1 MKQNWNK
8 RRKLKWQI
16 LITIIIVS
24 FVSVTVSVL
33 TVYRISQK
41 TVQSQYIK
49 LAEDNLAAFDI
60 VVDKDLDTL
69 ISTIRNYM
77 LDDTIINVINAPPK
91 KRKGHYYDSKSR
103 TVIFNQVSEMFNQL
117 NMVEGV
123 FLFDNYDR
131 YYMYLKNGKNTSPY
145 LTYYQEGADMDSD
158 WYKAAKDTR
167 GKEIFWNGD
176 VLNPENKACFSII
189 KKLNDTTDYQQTGI
203 MIITVRKTFLKTIYS
218 ELNTRNIV
226 LLLDG
231 ADNYL
236 TQIGHNDNTDN
247 FFEAYQNRDQNGDA
261 QEYLYLQRIN
271 TTTGWKFITGIQKD
285 ELYKENMYIVSYI
298 RILLLIVVSAVFLI
312 SILVTNS
319 IYKPLS
325 KLEEAVGEING
336 GKRQIDTEFDNSEI
350 GTIGETI
357 KRVVNNN
364 LYLEKQIVD
373 VELSKKKAQFLL
385 LQAQINP
392 HYLYNT
398 LNSIYI
404 LALKY
409 KTQDIAQMVLSL
421 SDMFKLSLNEG
432 KGYIRVLD
440 EITYVENYMRVMNY
454 RFQNRF
460 KVYFDIDDEILEC
473 YIMKFMLQPFVENS
487 IIHGLEQKVGDG
499 SVIILGHRIGED
511 LEFQIIDDGVGFDV
525 ELKRE
530 SGYGIRNVADRIRL
544 IYGEEYSIKI
554 ASTMGEGTTVVIKI
568 PVRDLE
574 FYQQSEA

>member
-1 MKQNWNK
+1 MEQNWNRK
-8 RRKLKWQI
+8 RKLKWQI
-16 LITIIIVS
+16 VIAIIIVS

-33 TVYRISQK
+33 TVYRISKK
-41 TVQSQYIK
+41 TVQNQYIK

-60 VVDKDLDTL
+60 VVDKDLETL
-69 ISTIRNYM
+69 IGTIRNYM
-77 LDDTIINVINAPPK
+77 LDDAIINVISAPPENPD
-91 KRKGHYYDSKSR
+91 GHYYDSGSR
-103 TVIFNQVSEMFNQL
+103 AALFNQVTEMFNQL

-145 LTYYQEGADMDSD
+145 LTYYQEGADKDSA
-158 WYKAAKDTR
+158 WYQAAEETR

-176 VLNPENKACFSII
+176 VLNPDNEACFSII
-189 KKLNDTTDYQQTGI
+189 KKLNDTTKYQQEGI
-203 MIITVRKTFLKTIYS
+203 VIITVRKTFLKAIYS

-226 LLLDG
+226 LLLDE
-231 ADNYL
+231 ADNYIA
-236 TQIGHNDNTDN
+236 QIGQNDNTED
-247 FFEAYQNRDQNGDA
+247 FFEAYQNREGDG
-261 QEYLYLQRIN
+261 ETEEFLYLERIN
-271 TTTGWKFITGIQKD
+271 ATTGWKFITGIEKN
-285 ELYKENMYIVSYI
+285 ELYEENTYISSYI
-298 RILLLIVVSAVFLI
+298 RILLLIVVGAVFLI
-312 SILVTNS
+312 SILVTNN
-319 IYKPLS
+319 IYKPLR

-336 GKRQIDTEFDNSEI
+336 GKRQIETEFDRSEI
-350 GTIGETI
+350 GAIGETI

-373 VELSKKKAQFLL
+373 IELSKKKAQFLL

-409 KTQDIAQMVLSL
+409 KAQDIAQMVLSL

-432 KGYIRVLD
+432 KGYVRVQD

-473 YIMKFMLQPFVENS
+473 YMMKFLLQPFVENS
-487 IIHGLEQKVGDG
+487 IIHGLEQKVGEG
-499 SVIILGHRIGED
+499 SVIISGNRIGED
-511 LEFQIIDDGVGFDV
+511 LEFRIFDDGVGFHV
-525 ELKRE
+525 EEKRA
-530 SGYGIRNVADRIRL
+530 SGYGIRNVAERISL
-544 IYGEEYSIKI
+544 IYGEEYGMKI
-554 ASTMGEGTTVVIKI
+554 TSAIGEGTTVVIRI
-568 PVRDLE
+568 PIRDLE
-574 FYQQSEA
+574 FYRQSEA